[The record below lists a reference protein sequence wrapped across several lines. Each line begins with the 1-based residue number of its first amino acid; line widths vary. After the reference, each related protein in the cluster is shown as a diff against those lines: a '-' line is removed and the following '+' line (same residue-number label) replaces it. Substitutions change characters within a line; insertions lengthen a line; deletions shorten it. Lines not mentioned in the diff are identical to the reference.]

1 MYMARGHLPAPQQL
15 GWGSGSSS
23 PSPASGGPA
32 LRALCSRPQLLGV
45 QLSGRCAAVPTFW
58 ASSSQGCSRPQL
70 LGGPALRALCSPAG
84 EVVVQDSSGLGLPGY
99 QWRPAASPALL
110 VVRRPWRRVGS
121 GPLPLSMFAPLDCLF
136 LMEILRQCRAK
147 AVPTVKWPSGTRPGP
162 GVLVTPAPPGFHG
175 TSPLV
180 STPSLWLRW

>member
-1 MYMARGHLPAPQQL
+1 MLSGRGLPGPVVTLCVHGQGSSPCPAAARMGLWLLLAIPSF
-15 GWGSGSSS
+15 WGSSS
-23 PSPASGGPA
+23 QGAVQPSPASGGPA
-32 LRALCSRPQLLGV
+32 LRALCSRPHLLGV
-45 QLSGRCAAVPTFW
+45 QLSGVQPSP
-58 ASSSQGCSRPQL
+58 AS
-70 LGGPALRALCSPAG
+70 GGPALRALCSPAG

-147 AVPTVKWPSGTRPGP
+147 AVPTVKWPSGTRPDRKS
-162 GVLVTPAPPGFHG
+162 VV
-175 TSPLV
+175 
-180 STPSLWLRW
+180 

>member
-1 MYMARGHLPAPQQL
+1 MLSGRGLPGPVVTLCVHGQGSSPCPAAARMGLWLLLAIPSF
-15 GWGSGSSS
+15 WGSSS
-23 PSPASGGPA
+23 QGAVQPSPAS
-32 LRALCSRPQLLGV
+32 
-45 QLSGRCAAVPTFW
+45 
-58 ASSSQGCSRPQL
+58 
-70 LGGPALRALCSPAG
+70 GGPALRALCSPAG

>member
-1 MYMARGHLPAPQQL
+1 MARGHLPAPQQL

-32 LRALCSRPQLLGV
+32 LRALCSRPHLLGV
-45 QLSGRCAAVPTFW
+45 QLSGVQPSP
-58 ASSSQGCSRPQL
+58 AS
-70 LGGPALRALCSPAG
+70 GGPALRALCSPAG